1 MTKYNVEITIRD
13 QNIIHTVNDVVK
25 VDEDTDG
32 WFLTIYTEN
41 GDVYKFQKTRIDSI
55 IMIKII

>member
-1 MTKYNVEITIRD
+1 MTKYNVAITIREQD
-13 QNIIHTVNDVVK
+13 FIHKINDVVR

-41 GDVYKFQKTRIDSI
+41 GDVYKFQKTRIVSI
-55 IMIKII
+55 IMNKII